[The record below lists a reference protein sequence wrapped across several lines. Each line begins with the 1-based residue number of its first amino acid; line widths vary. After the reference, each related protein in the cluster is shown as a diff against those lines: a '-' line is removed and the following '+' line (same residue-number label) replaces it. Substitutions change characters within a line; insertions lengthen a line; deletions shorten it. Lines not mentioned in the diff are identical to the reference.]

1 MDIWHIS
8 YFVAAVL
15 IYLFNSKFNEEIVYF
30 GSQGCGATGMEGVM
44 WGLGIKITTLRH
56 YQEADIDECYWSF
69 S

>member
-30 GSQGCGATGMEGVM
+30 GSQGCGATGMGGVM
-44 WGLGIKITTLRH
+44 
-56 YQEADIDECYWSF
+56 
-69 S
+69 